1 MIVSAST
8 NQKWTKITIRSYAW
22 SFGHSDPDPSNVT
35 QDMSDDVRIDK
46 NLRYFLQLCFSLMS
60 DVALAPYLLL
70 SESEVNLLKSD
81 YVS

>member
-1 MIVSAST
+1 MPWP
-8 NQKWTKITIRSYAW
+8 Q
-22 SFGHSDPDPSNVT
+22 T
-35 QDMSDDVRIDK
+35 QDMSDDVRIDR
-46 NLRYFLQLCFSLMS
+46 NLTYFLQLCFTLNILMS